1 MGGGD
6 LNMKKS
12 WHPLL
17 LKNQERVWIEEKK
30 ALEEKK
36 KLDQLRKEKE
46 EERQMQELQRLQEE
60 QTGKKRTEK
69 LEWMYATP
77 ATGTSQNPNDLEDYL
92 LGKKRVDKML
102 TADENAKVGASH
114 KNFIAVQNAN
124 NARDIAAKI
133 REDPLL
139 AIKQQEQAAYEAL
152 MSNPLRL
159 REMQERNG
167 IKPKK
172 DKKAKKLEKEERKR
186 LKHERKH
193 RKERDSRSLS
203 PADNRLLRSQRSRS
217 GERYSERD
225 HYSRSRRSPSPGD
238 RRSRSRSRSP
248 LPSRHRLD
256 SRRGDY
262 PVKRESSYSPEPA
275 AYRRHRRDSRSRSPV
290 RDSRAFKTEERQVR
304 VWPRSDDSDE
314 GPRSRS
320 PNPRYDT
327 NGKRPRSPSPSRNER
342 DRNSYPK
349 RSRMSPPPPPRPARA
364 ADPPQRSMADKA
376 AEDRAA
382 RLAAM
387 SSNASS
393 MSVERQERLA
403 MMLEKEKA
411 ELARDE
417 EARLKSKGMGGFL
430 SQEQKKVF
438 GGSIGLEDRI
448 RRGRGGMVVDAD

>member
-17 LKNQERVWIEEKK
+17 LKNQEQVWIKEKA

-69 LEWMYATP
+69 LEWMYTTP
-77 ATGTSQNPNDLEDYL
+77 STGTSQNPNDLEDYL
-92 LGKKRVDKML
+92 LGKKRVDKIL
-102 TADENAKVGASH
+102 TADENAKVGAAH

-139 AIKQQEQAAYEAL
+139 AIKQQEQAAYQAL
-152 MSNPLRL
+152 MNNPLRL

-203 PADNRLLRSQRSRS
+203 PADHRYPRSRS
-217 GERYSERD
+217 VDR
-225 HYSRSRRSPSPGD
+225 YSRSRRS
-238 RRSRSRSRSP
+238 RA
-248 LPSRHRLD
+248 LAT
-256 SRRGDY
+256 
-262 PVKRESSYSPEPA
+262 RESSYSPPPA
-275 AYRRHRRDSRSRSPV
+275 AYRRHRDSRSRSPI
-290 RDSRAFKTEERQVR
+290 RDSRALKVEERHVR

-320 PNPRYDT
+320 PNYRDT
-327 NGKRPRSPSPSRNER
+327 KTKRPRSVSPPGRYERN
-342 DRNSYPK
+342 NTYPAK
-349 RSRMSPPPPPRPARA
+349 RSRMSPPPPPRAAPPA
-364 ADPPQRSMADKA
+364 RSMADKA
-376 AEDRAA
+376 ADDRAA

-387 SSNASS
+387 STNATS
-393 MSVERQERLA
+393 MSKERQERLA
-403 MMLEKEKA
+403 LMLEKEKA

-417 EARLKSKGMGGFL
+417 EARIKSKGMGGFL

>member
-69 LEWMYATP
+69 LEWMYTTP
-77 ATGTSQNPNDLEDYL
+77 STGTSQNPNDLEDYL
-92 LGKKRVDKML
+92 LGKKRVDKIL
-102 TADENAKVGASH
+102 TADENAKVGAAH

-139 AIKQQEQAAYEAL
+139 AIKQQEQAAYQAL
-152 MSNPLRL
+152 MNNPLRL

-172 DKKAKKLEKEERKR
+172 DKKARKLEKEERKR

-193 RKERDSRSLS
+193 RDERDSRS
-203 PADNRLLRSQRSRS
+203 PDRHPRSRS
-217 GERYSERD
+217 VDR
-225 HYSRSRRSPSPGD
+225 YSRSRRSPSPGD

-248 LPSRHRLD
+248 LPSR
-256 SRRGDY
+256 SRASDH
-262 PVKRESSYSPEPA
+262 PVKRESSYSPPP
-275 AYRRHRRDSRSRSPV
+275 YRRRRDSRSRSRSRSPM
-290 RDSRAFKTEERQVR
+290 RDSRAAVKAEERHVR

-320 PNPRYDT
+320 PNYRDT
-327 NGKRPRSPSPSRNER
+327 KGKRPRSASPPGRYERN
-342 DRNSYPK
+342 NAYPAK
-349 RSRMSPPPPPRPARA
+349 RSRMSPPPPPRA
-364 ADPPQRSMADKA
+364 APPPPRSMADNA
-376 AEDRAA
+376 ADARAA

-387 SSNASS
+387 SSD
-393 MSVERQERLA
+393 LL

-411 ELARDE
+411 DLARDE

-430 SQEQKKVF
+430 SQEQKK
-438 GGSIGLEDRI
+438 DRI